1 MKKTAPQPVQGK
13 AATGER
19 ARTQG
24 DIDRLAIELGENEGM
39 VVHEGV
45 TSNIHNSKVHNDITA
60 R

>member
-1 MKKTAPQPVQGK
+1 LKKTTPQPALGK
-13 AATGER
+13 AATGVR
-19 ARTQG
+19 ARAQE
-24 DIDRLAIELGENEGM
+24 DIDRLAIERGENEGM